1 MLFHFQHPEKEKIKC
16 PEDISATQKELKKGK
31 KDRIKERKK
40 KRSITGHFSFPPGH
54 FSLLPQDAIS
64 FPAS

>member
-31 KDRIKERKK
+31 KDRIKERKN
-40 KRSITGHFSFPPGH
+40 KRRITGHFS
-54 FSLLPQDAIS
+54 I
-64 FPAS
+64 